1 MNSPHSQQQ
10 QNKAKDF
17 NSYNHIN
24 LQETYYAG
32 ANHQG
37 GYDSNNN
44 NNKKGNLMTED
55 KVLKHQRKNNQDK
68 EQIKLDNYSAH
79 SLREDTESKN
89 NLDKKGYEE
98 DVISDEL
105 SSQGNLTPNHKTIE
119 YSQSQI
125 EKIDSSQNVSS
136 SQANKLTTLMDD
148 SQDQKVNKILF
159 MNYQDKNYIGNYNL
173 NNKVSDNFIIQY
185 DENESIL
192 SEQNIT
198 NQNYSSSSIPQTI
211 QKMLN
216 QQQLQSQ
223 QKQNYQQQTQIGQL
237 ENEKGGHQ
245 DNLLSSIKAEQ
256 RQDDAVHFQFEKSS
270 KYFQK
275 FLNGENLNDSS
286 MMQSSS
292 MLFDYPLQQ
301 RTNSKDMQSFIQDLQ
316 NQETTNLRAQLNES
330 TQRYKQTLTQNKI
343 LIDGY
348 EKLKQQVDDLQKQV
362 NSYQEKQQ
370 IKDEN
375 QTNQRNKKEENSFNS
390 PSAGKQKDDR
400 TSHNRSASHSQKH
413 EELQK
418 QLQDEI
424 VQKQNQEI
432 ESLRTKNLEL
442 MQQKAEL
449 ENNIKS
455 SNFRILELQSQ
466 LNAKDVILKEKNQE
480 IKKLYLQNET
490 LKLDLK
496 HVQSFNG
503 LLSPSTKKIQD
514 KIGHNSIKSPK
525 QQTSQRKGSFY
536 SEINI
541 QAQREKADHSQLE
554 YQKELSVKSANIP
567 RKVGINK
574 IQTEQS
580 QILKDEKFNK
590 SMNQYYTNN
599 SSTKNQGQNNSTTQ
613 KISIE
618 KISSE
623 IKQLKNSLM
632 STDSLL
638 RTQRT
643 KNQVLSEKVY
653 QAEKIR
659 SNLDQIPK
667 QSSESQNINNQN
679 QLYSRT
685 TKPHSQNN
693 ENSQQEQD
701 TNLSASQKINDQNK
715 NLAATQFKTVFNNQV
730 NQKEFQNEMDRIN
743 NKQLNETSQSEIH
756 GASSYTP
763 RDLSQNIPTPMRNAI
778 PIFQEKSQYEE
789 QQINQPIFNQE
800 SQFTLQNQT
809 LQESRKEIVNQQ
821 IHANQNYPPN
831 GYMNQFQQQQM
842 YEQQLELEQQQ
853 HYDLQ
858 QQNNQQQQQHNLQQ
872 QQAQYIQGPNIQQPN
887 YPQNQSTQKLKN
899 LLNEQYDNFSQNSRL
914 AVNQN
919 IQSNQHPSQNMLY
932 FNQQNSN
939 NISQNQIL
947 SADQSHSQFSNLLN
961 KRAMSSQQ
969 LYPQNVQ
976 QQPQTLNK
984 SMQNQNQILTQTPQ
998 HQPFERQ
1005 PSQNLSDIPIQDK
1018 QISNNGYQQYNK
1030 VQQVQLVPNNPYQQ
1044 MFFQQRTSTP
1054 QINSQFNQITTP
1066 QSPNQLHLNQSPNQL
1081 VLNQSMQ
1088 SNQYQ
1093 STNQQQNSLNNAY
1106 QIGLSQQANN
1116 PHSIYQSNNL
1126 HNHQQ
1131 NSSTNYFQPTNNTLQ
1146 QSQNFS
1152 QNQFQFSNYLST
1164 FPNSQNRSSVNTIS
1178 SLKGENLKKLNQQL
1192 VELELEK
1199 NLIET
1204 KIMKEQSKKYG
1215 QGLSRS
1221 AAIIDLNNKLQQIN
1235 SQIEEIRYMM
1245 MEQAM

>member
-1 MNSPHSQQQ
+1 MSSQNSQQQ
-10 QNKAKDF
+10 LKKAKDF
-17 NSYNHIN
+17 NSQNHIN

-37 GYDSNNN
+37 GFDSNNK
-44 NNKKGNLMTED
+44 KKGNDQFMED
-55 KVLKHQRKNNQDK
+55 KGLKIQKENNQNN
-68 EQIKLDNYSAH
+68 EQIKLANYSAN
-79 SLREDTESKN
+79 SSREEIESRN
-89 NLDKKGYEE
+89 NLDKKGYDE
-98 DVISDEL
+98 DIISDQL
-105 SSQGNLTPNHKTIE
+105 SSQGNSTPNHKTIE

-125 EKIDSSQNVSS
+125 EKIDSSQAICNP
-136 SQANKLTTLMDD
+136 QANKLTTLMDD

-159 MNYQDKNYIGNYNL
+159 MNYQEKNYLGNQNL
-173 NNKVSDNFIIQY
+173 NNKLSDNFIIQY

-198 NQNYSSSSIPQTI
+198 NQNYSSSSIPYNI
-211 QKMLN
+211 QNMLN

-223 QKQNYQQQTQIGQL
+223 QKQNYQQQTHIGQL
-237 ENEKGGHQ
+237 ENEKSENQ
-245 DNLLSSIKAEQ
+245 ANLLSSIKAEQ
-256 RQDDAVHFQFEKSS
+256 RQDDGLHFQFEKSS

-292 MLFDYPLQQ
+292 MLFDYPLKQ
-301 RTNSKDMQSFIQDLQ
+301 RTHSKDMQSFIQDLQ
-316 NQETTNLRAQLNES
+316 NQETNTLRAQLNES

-343 LIDGY
+343 LIEGY

-362 NSYQEKQQ
+362 NSYQDMQQ
-370 IKDEN
+370 LKDEIQSN
-375 QTNQRNKKEENSFNS
+375 NRSKKEENSLNS
-390 PSAGKQKDDR
+390 PQSGKQKDYR
-400 TSHNRSASHSQKH
+400 TSHNRSTSHCCKH
-413 EELQK
+413 DELQK

-449 ENNIKS
+449 ENNLKS
-455 SNFRILELQSQ
+455 SNFKVLELQSQ

-503 LLSPSTKKIQD
+503 LLSPSTKKIQE
-514 KIGHNSIKSPK
+514 KIGHHNLKSPQ

-567 RKVGINK
+567 RKMGTNK
-574 IQTEQS
+574 VQTESS
-580 QILKDEKFNK
+580 QILRDDKFNK

-599 SSTKNQGQNNSTTQ
+599 SSSKNQGQNNFVSQ

-618 KISSE
+618 KINSE

-643 KNQVLSEKVY
+643 KNQVLSEKVF
-653 QAEKIR
+653 QAEKIK

-667 QSSESQNINNQN
+667 QQSETQNINNQY
-679 QLYSRT
+679 QIQRTSKPYSYN
-685 TKPHSQNN
+685 HES
-693 ENSQQEQD
+693 SQQEQD
-701 TNLSASQKINDQNK
+701 TNLSASQKINNNAGLNK
-715 NLAATQFKTVFNNQV
+715 NIAETQFKNVFNNKE
-730 NQKEFQNEMDRIN
+730 NQKEFQKEIDRLD

-756 GASSYTP
+756 AASNYTP
-763 RDLSQNIPTPMRNAI
+763 RDLSQNIPTPIRNAI
-778 PIFQEKSQYEE
+778 PMLQEKSQYEE
-789 QQINQPIFNQE
+789 QQVNQPIFNQE

-809 LQESRKEIVNQQ
+809 LQESRKEMLNQQ
-821 IHANQNYPPN
+821 IHANQNYPAN
-831 GYMNQFQQQQM
+831 TYMNQFQQQQI
-842 YEQQLELEQQQ
+842 YEQQL
-853 HYDLQ
+853 
-858 QQNNQQQQQHNLQQ
+858 QQQQQQNYDLEQQRDQQ
-872 QQAQYIQGPNIQQPN
+872 QQNILQQHPQYIQGQAQQKPN
-887 YPQNQSTQKLKN
+887 YTQNHSTQKLKN
-899 LLNEQYDNFSQNSRL
+899 LLNEQYENFSQNSRL

-919 IQSNQHPSQNMLY
+919 IQGNQHPSQNMLY

-947 SADQSHSQFSNLLN
+947 SVDQSHSQFSNLLN

-969 LYPQNVQ
+969 LNPQNM
-976 QQPQTLNK
+976 QQPQLLNR
-984 SMQNQNQILTQTPQ
+984 SMQSQNQMIQQTPQ
-998 HQPFERQ
+998 HQLFERE
-1005 PSQNLSDIPIQDK
+1005 PSQNLSEIPIQDK
-1018 QISNNGYQQYNK
+1018 IQINNGEQLYNK
-1030 VQQVQLVPNNPYQQ
+1030 VPLAQLAPNKPYQQ
-1044 MFFQQRTSTP
+1044 TFFQQRASTP
-1054 QINSQFNQITTP
+1054 QINSQFNQFITP
-1066 QSPNQLHLNQSPNQL
+1066 QSPNQVHLNQSPNQL
-1081 VLNQSMQ
+1081 LLNQSMQ
-1088 SNQYQ
+1088 SAYYQ
-1093 STNQQQNSLNNAY
+1093 STNQQQNSYNNTY
-1106 QIGLSQQANN
+1106 QIGLNQQANN
-1116 PHSIYQSNNL
+1116 PQVIYQSANL

-1131 NSSTNYFQPTNNTLQ
+1131 NSSSNYFQPTNNTLQ

-1164 FPNSQNRSSVNTIS
+1164 YPNSQNRTSVNTIS

-1221 AAIIDLNNKLQQIN
+1221 AAIIDLNNKLQQLN
-1235 SQIEEIRYMM
+1235 SQIEEIRFMM